1 MNWKLTPLYLCA
13 ALLFSACVTQRKK
26 GEISGVKK
34 AYENMTARHNGY
46 YNATVLWGESVASLR
61 DQHQDNYNKVLPV
74 FEYLAAENPQA
85 VADNLDEAIK
95 KVSVVVSLH
104 RESDWTDDCYLLL
117 AQSQYV
123 KQDFESAEETLEYM
137 VEEFSPSGIER
148 SKTRKE
154 KGIGQKKAPKTTKE
168 KKAAKKVK
176 EKTKKERQKKIV
188 DKKKAAEKLRKQKN
202 KEVRRKRKLKQKGKY
217 VAPKKKTTPPVDP
230 AAAKAAEEAAKAK
243 AEAEAKAKAEAAAR
257 ADAKVAALDE
267 PGVEENADNYFMK
280 HRPAHQ
286 EGLLWLAKT
295 YIERENY
302 REAERLMS
310 ELEGSAKTFED
321 VRRELRPTQAHYH
334 IVRQQYDQA
343 IAPLQEAVELAKER
357 FLKARYAFILGQLQ
371 EKLGNTAAA
380 NAAYI
385 QAAKYTNDYEMQFQ
399 SRLQIE
405 LNGATNSEAVVKAL
419 NRMLRDFKNA
429 DYKDRIYFALAKLY
443 LREGERDLA
452 ITNFRQSLNSGS
464 NANQKSESYYA
475 LGDLYFEAG
484 DYVNAKAYFDS
495 TLTTLAKTDERYDYV
510 QRYANNLTEIA
521 DNLTIITVQDSLLR
535 IGNMSDEERTAMA
548 AAIQQKAEQERIAA
562 LKKTNPNRDR
572 TSPLPTPARTA
583 TNTSSFFAYDDGRV
597 RRGKR
602 EFQRQFGSRPL
613 EDNWRRSSASSTVV
627 DAAANEIETVQTGLL
642 TPEDV
647 DRILKDVPSTAE
659 DRALAD
665 QKILEAQY
673 QLGGLFRDKL
683 QNNARTIDILEQMD
697 RRYPGGKY
705 ELDAWYLL
713 YIAHTDEGNTA
724 RADEYKRKIL
734 EKYPDTTYG
743 RILKDPNYVNTLKS
757 EERQLNGFYD
767 EVYGLIQQGRYQQA
781 NDRMQRV
788 DEQFGKT
795 NALQARFALLQAMV
809 NGNLKGKDAYVLELR
824 AVMAKF
830 PDTPEAT
837 RAREMLRLLG
847 SKVASRPGQSRPAA
861 DGESPYKV
869 EDAALHYIVV
879 QFEDAKIS
887 LNEAKV
893 AVSEYNQQFH
903 KNDRLRISN
912 ILLGASADDR
922 TPVIVLR
929 RFQNRD
935 KAQKYLDGVRNNR
948 EQFLAKF
955 DYEIMLITQNNYRQV
970 LKEKSL
976 DAYSGWY
983 GENY

>member
-1 MNWKLTPLYLCA
+1 MNWKFIPLYLLLA
-13 ALLFSACVTQRKK
+13 ALLSACVTQKKK

-34 AYENMTARHNGY
+34 AYENMTARYNGY
-46 YNATVLWGESVASLR
+46 YNADVLWNESVASLEE
-61 DQHQDNYNKVLPV
+61 QHQDNYNKVLPV

-85 VADNLDEAIK
+85 VAGNLDEAIK
-95 KVSVVVSLH
+95 KVSVVVALH

-117 AQSQYV
+117 GQSQYV

-148 SKTRKE
+148 AKTRKE
-154 KGIGQKKAPKTTKE
+154 KGVGQKKTAKTAKE
-168 KKAAKKVK
+168 KKEVKKVK

-217 VAPKKKTTPPVDP
+217 VAPKKKTTPKVDP
-230 AAAKAAEEAAKAK
+230 EAAKAAEAAAKAKAEADAKAK
-243 AEAEAKAKAEAAAR
+243 AEAEAKAN
-257 ADAKVAALDE
+257 AKVAKSDQ
-267 PGVEENADNYFMK
+267 PGVEENADSYFMK

-286 EGLLWLAKT
+286 EGLLWLAKV

-302 REAERLMS
+302 REAERLMQ

-334 IVRQQYDQA
+334 IERKQYDQA
-343 IAPLQEAVELAKER
+343 ITPLEEAVELAQER
-357 FLKARYAFILGQLQ
+357 RLKARYAFILGQLQ
-371 EKLGNTAAA
+371 EKLGNTTAA
-380 NAAYI
+380 NAAYT
-385 QAAKYTNDYEMQFQ
+385 QAAKYSNDYEMQFQ

-405 LNGATNSEAVVKAL
+405 LNGASSSEAVVKAL
-419 NRMLRDFKNA
+419 NRMLKDFKNE
-429 DYKDRIYFALAKLY
+429 DYKDRIYYALAQRY
-443 LREGERDLA
+443 LRDNERDLA
-452 ITNFRQSLNSGS
+452 IANFRKSLVNSS
-464 NANQKSESYYA
+464 NPNQRGESYYA

-495 TLTTLAKTDERYDYV
+495 TLTALNKLDERYDYV

-535 IGNMSDEERTAMA
+535 ISNMSDEERTAMA
-548 AAIQQKAEQERIAA
+548 TAIQQKAEQERIAA
-562 LKKTNPNRDR
+562 LKKTTPVRR
-572 TSPLPTPARTA
+572 TTPVGPAA
-583 TNTSSFFAYDDGRV
+583 SAKNTSNFFAYDDGRV

-602 EFQRQFGSRPL
+602 EFQRRFGSRPL

-627 DAAANEIETVQTGLL
+627 DAAANEIETVATGLL

-647 DRILKDVPSTAE
+647 DRILKDVPGTDE

-673 QLGGLFRDKL
+673 KLGGLFRDKL
-683 QNNARTIDILEQMD
+683 ENNARTIDILEQMD

-705 ELDAWYLL
+705 ELDGWYLL
-713 YIAHTDEGNTA
+713 YLAHTDEGNTA
-724 RADEYKRKIL
+724 KAAEYKRKIL
-734 EKYPDTTYG
+734 DKYPDTTYG
-743 RILKDPNYVNTLKS
+743 RILQDPNYVNTLQS
-757 EERQLNGFYD
+757 EERKLNSFYD
-767 EVYGLIQQGRYQQA
+767 EVYTLIQQGRYQQA
-781 NDRMQRV
+781 NDRMQNI
-788 DEQFGKT
+788 DEQFGKK

-809 NGNLKGKDAYVLELR
+809 NGNLKGKDQYVLELR
-824 AVMAKF
+824 AVMAKY

-847 SKVASRPGQSRPAA
+847 SKVASRPGQNGAGGGS
-861 DGESPYKV
+861 GESNFKV
-869 EDAALHYIVV
+869 EDAALHYVV
-879 QFEDAKIS
+879 VAFNDPKIS

-912 ILLGASADDR
+912 ILLGVDAENK

-929 RFQNRD
+929 RFQNRQ
-935 KAQKYLDGVRNNR
+935 KADKYLTGVKNNR
-948 EQFLAKF
+948 EQFLASF
-955 DYEIMLITQNNYRQV
+955 DYSIMVITQNNYRQV
-970 LKEKSL
+970 LKEKSV
-976 DAYSGWY
+976 DGYAEFY
-983 GENY
+983 EANY

>member
-1 MNWKLTPLYLCA
+1 MNWKLTPLCVFT
-13 ALLFSACVTQRKK
+13 LLLLSACVTQKKK

-34 AYENMTARHNGY
+34 AYENMTARYNGY
-46 YNATVLWGESVASLR
+46 YNADVLWNESVASLQ

-74 FEYLAAENPQA
+74 FEYLAADNPQA

-104 RESDWTDDCYLLL
+104 RESDWTDDCYLLM

-137 VEEFSPSGIER
+137 VEEYSPSGIER

-154 KGIGQKKAPKTTKE
+154 KGVGQKKTAKTAKE
-168 KKAAKKVK
+168 KKEVKKVK

-217 VAPKKKTTPPVDP
+217 VAPKKKKPEPKKDP
-230 AAAKAAEEAAKAK
+230 AAEKAAEEAAKAK
-243 AEAEAKAKAEAAAR
+243 AEAEAKAKAEAEAKAN
-257 ADAKVAALDE
+257 AKVAELDQ
-267 PGVEENADNYFMK
+267 PGLEENADNYFMK

-302 REAERLMS
+302 REAERLLN
-310 ELEGSAKTFED
+310 ELAGSGKTYED

-343 IAPLQEAVELAKER
+343 IAPLQEAIELAKAR
-357 FLKARYAFILGQLQ
+357 PLKARYAFILGQLQ

-380 NAAYI
+380 NAAYT
-385 QAAKYTNDYEMQFQ
+385 QAAKYSVDYEMQFQ

-405 LNGATNSEAVVKAL
+405 LNGADNSEAVVRAL
-419 NRMLRDFKNA
+419 NRMLKDFKNE
-429 DYKDRIYFALAKLY
+429 DYKDRIYYALAQLY

-452 ITNFRQSLNSGS
+452 ITNYRKSLVNSS
-464 NANQKSESYYA
+464 SPNQRGESYYA

-484 DYVNAKAYFDS
+484 DFVNAKAYFDS
-495 TLTTLAKTDERYDYV
+495 TLTTLNKLDERYDYV

-535 IGNMSDEERTAMA
+535 ISNMSDDERTAMA

-562 LKKTNPNRDR
+562 LKKKNPVVK
-572 TSPLPTPARTA
+572 TSSPGVARTA
-583 TNTSSFFAYDDGRV
+583 TNSSSFFAYDDSRV

-602 EFQRQFGSRPL
+602 EFQRRYGSRPL
-613 EDNWRRSSASSTVV
+613 EDNWRRSAAASTVV
-627 DAAANEIETVQTGLL
+627 DAAANEIETVATGLL
-642 TPEDV
+642 NPEDV
-647 DRILKDVPSTAE
+647 DRILKDVPKTDE

-683 QNNARTIDILEQMD
+683 QSNERTIDILEQMD
-697 RRYPGGKY
+697 QRYPGGKY

-713 YIAHTDEGNTA
+713 YLAHTDEGNTA
-724 RADEYKRKIL
+724 KANEYKRKIL
-734 EKYPDTTYG
+734 DKYAETTYG
-743 RILKDPNYVNTLKS
+743 RILQDPNYVNTLQS
-757 EERQLNGFYD
+757 EERKLNAFYD
-767 EVYGLIQQGRYQQA
+767 EVYTLVQQGRYQQA
-781 NDRMQRV
+781 NDRMQLV
-788 DEQFGKT
+788 DEQFGKK

-809 NGNLKGKDAYVLELR
+809 NGSLKGKDTYVLELR

-847 SKVASRPGQSRPAA
+847 SKVAARPGQSRPGA
-861 DGESPYKV
+861 DGESPFKV

-879 QFEDAKIS
+879 SFNDPKIS

-893 AVSEYNQQFH
+893 AVSDYNQQFH

-912 ILLGASADDR
+912 ILLGVAADNK

-929 RFQNRD
+929 RFQNRE
-935 KAQKYLDGVRNNR
+935 KAEKYLTGVKNNR
-948 EQFLAKF
+948 EQFLSKF
-955 DYEIMLITQNNYRQV
+955 DYEVLLITQNNYRQV

-976 DAYSGWY
+976 DNYVGWY